1 MRVWGGC
8 ARNEEQKNT
17 TEDGTERILPY
28 RKEPIVLRLHSTT
41 HRIFNMKFASTLLIL
56 ASFERSAY
64 ASLRG
69 VNQNQVTQHEQLT
82 NGFKCM
88 FEGFNSAEKCADAV
102 NDAGDPCSFCTV
114 KADDSDEEVGICVD
128 PTVAPSMHQMNPS
141 LSCTNIDTVMVD
153 VDTKEDLEQ
162 VEDFH
167 DYKCTLKGFNDPD
180 KCSHMHT
187 DDGKHHCEYCT
198 MDGPFGQQGVCVSPA
213 HARELKHIA
222 PAVTCKKDGTEAVAV
237 ADSNPIKDC
246 NLSGVDEDTCLDPS
260 KVNGSECIWCDAVIG
275 GFCFPKDWSDK
286 AGHFLTCKEREESKD
301 TMLAIA

>member
-1 MRVWGGC
+1 
-8 ARNEEQKNT
+8 
-17 TEDGTERILPY
+17 
-28 RKEPIVLRLHSTT
+28 
-41 HRIFNMKFASTLLIL
+41 MKFASTLLIL
-56 ASFERSAY
+56 ASIECSAY

-69 VNQNQVTQHEQLT
+69 LNQNQAVEHEPLT
-82 NGFKCM
+82 TGFKCM

-102 NDAGDPCSFCTV
+102 NDAGDPCSFCTI

-128 PTVAPSMHQMNPS
+128 PTVAPTMHQMNPS
-141 LSCTNIDTVMVD
+141 LSCTNIDMVV
-153 VDTKEDLEQ
+153 VDTKEELEQ

-167 DYKCTLKGFNDPD
+167 DYKCTIKGFNDPD
-180 KCSHMHT
+180 KCAHMHT

-222 PAVTCKKDGTEAVAV
+222 PTINCKKENTDAIAVAESFDTEISQV
-237 ADSNPIKDC
+237 ESSPIKDC

-275 GFCFPKDWSDK
+275 GFCFPKTWSDK
-286 AGHFLTCKEREESKD
+286 AGHFLDCRQREESKD
-301 TMLAIA
+301 TLLASA